1 MMKILVTG
9 AGGGVGQGIIKSL
22 KEIDDLALS
31 IIAADMSPLAPGLY
45 AADRAYLVPAAGS
58 AKYMERL
65 IEICSHEKIDYYFP
79 GTDVELTFCA
89 ENGKRIEEI
98 TGTTVVVCPTEVVN
112 IADDKY
118 LTYRF
123 LKDYGFH
130 APNSWLP
137 QDLEIDNVNYPIVV
151 KPRVGCRS
159 IGVQVV
165 HSKEEM
171 LSAIDTT
178 SDPLIQEFLPDED
191 EEYTCT
197 VVAVDGVASDAVV
210 LRRVLR
216 SGDTF
221 QAEPIDSP
229 DIASYVR
236 DVAIALG
243 VEGSCNF
250 QLRLHQGFPKI
261 FEINSRFS
269 GTTPFCAQLGFN
281 PVEYYLKSRLGM
293 KYSYKINYG
302 MMVLRHW
309 TEIVVDKKHINEMLE
324 KGSSKLNA
332 LSVSELIER
341 RS

>member
-1 MMKILVTG
+1 MIKILVTG

-22 KEIDDLALS
+22 KLIDDLALS

-45 AADRAYLVPAAGS
+45 AADRAYLVPAARS
-58 AKYMERL
+58 DEYLQRL

-79 GTDVELTFCA
+79 GTDVELMFCA
-89 ENGKRIEEI
+89 ENGKRIEEV
-98 TGTTVVVCPTEVVN
+98 TGTRVVVCPSKVVK

-118 LTYRF
+118 LTFRF
-123 LKDYGFH
+123 LKDNGFH

-137 QDLEIDNVNYPIVV
+137 EDLDVGDVNYPVVV

-165 HSKEEM
+165 DSKER
-171 LSAIDTT
+171 LISAINTT
-178 SDPLIQEFLPDED
+178 SDPLIQEFLSDEN

-197 VVAVDGVASDAVV
+197 VVAVDGVASEAVV

-221 QAEPIDSP
+221 RAEPIDNP
-229 DIASYVR
+229 GIASYVR
-236 DVAIALG
+236 DVAVALG

-250 QLRLHQGFPKI
+250 QLRLHEGLPKI

-281 PVEYYLKSRLGM
+281 PVEYYLKLRLGM
-293 KYSYKINYG
+293 RYSYTINYEA
-302 MMVLRHW
+302 MVLRHW
-309 TEIVVDKKHINEMLE
+309 TEIVVDKEKINEMLE
-324 KGSSKLNA
+324 KRSSKLKI
-332 LSVSELIER
+332 LSVSELFDR
-341 RS
+341 GS